1 MATPDG
7 RSGADLSA
15 AETHLLRLLES
26 SPCEVEFFQAVQLL
40 ERVYPHREP
49 VGFFAHPSSEIARF
63 TVNHRLIFPA
73 SEIQSIEWPDD
84 RPPVVAVNFMGL
96 TGPSGVLPHIYTVA
110 VIERRWARDRA
121 IADFLDLFH
130 HRVIS
135 LFYRAQRKYR
145 VAASYTED
153 GGVAPYLK
161 DLTGIGTAG
170 LEKRQDIP
178 DQALVYY
185 AGLLGLQPR
194 SASALKNVIEDYFGV
209 PAEVL
214 QFVGAWHDLPRE
226 SQCEMIPEE
235 SPARQLGLGAVAG
248 DQVWDHASKAR
259 IRLGPLTLERYREFL
274 PGSAGCR
281 ALRALTRFY
290 SGGQVDFDAQLVLAR
305 AEVPEYELGG
315 ATGLPLGLCSWAKT
329 EEFDRDPEDAIVS
342 LGEESWA

>member
-15 AETHLLRLLES
+15 ADTHLLRLLKGC
-26 SPCEVEFFQAVQLL
+26 PWEVEFFQAVQLL
-40 ERVYPHREP
+40 ERIYSQREP
-49 VGFFAHPSSEIARF
+49 VGGFAHPAAEIARF
-63 TVNHRLIFPA
+63 RVNHRLIFPA
-73 SEIQSIEWPDD
+73 SEIQEIEWPEDG
-84 RPPVVAVNFMGL
+84 PPVIAVNFMGL
-96 TGPSGVLPHIYTVA
+96 TGPSGVLPHIYTVT

-121 IADFLDLFH
+121 MGDFFDLFH

-145 VAASYTED
+145 VTASYTED
-153 GGVAPYLK
+153 GGVSPYLK

-178 DQALVYY
+178 DAALVYY

-194 SASALKNVIEDYFGV
+194 SASALKNIIEDYFGV
-209 PAEVL
+209 PAQVL

-226 SQCEMIPEE
+226 SQCEMIAEE
-235 SPARQLGLGAVAG
+235 TPARQLGLGAVAG

-259 IRLGPLTLERYREFL
+259 IRLGPLTLARYREFL

-290 SGGQVDFDAQLVLAR
+290 SGGQVAFDAQLVLAR
-305 AEVPEYELGG
+305 GEVPAYDLGG
-315 ATGLPLGLCSWAKT
+315 GSELPLGLCSWAKT
-329 EEFDRDPEDAIVS
+329 EEFDHDPDDAIVS